1 MTTLSTADRLTG
13 NVFSRNAGEPQDEGD
28 IAVKIGRGV
37 ALTLGIGV
45 AAGITLDRAVQA
57 QNPPPAYYINE
68 TKVNDP
74 ETIKPYLEAVRGIV
88 EKYGGRYLARG
99 GKAESLEGSPLN
111 GNIIVIAFKSVEDAQ
126 KWYRSPEY
134 QAIVGFRHKAATSRN
149 FIVEGLPN

>member
-1 MTTLSTADRLTG
+1 M
-13 NVFSRNAGEPQDEGD
+13 
-28 IAVKIGRGV
+28 KMGRGV
-37 ALTLGIGV
+37 TLTLTLGIGV
-45 AAGITLDRAVQA
+45 AAGITADRAVQA

-74 ETIKPYLEAVRGIV
+74 EAIKPYLEAVRGIV
-88 EKYGGRYLARG
+88 EQYGGRYIVRG
-99 GKAESLEGSPLN
+99 GKAETLEGSAIN
-111 GNIIVIAFKSVEDAQ
+111 GNIIVIAFKSLVDAQ